1 MLKYTNIR
9 VKQKGAITM
18 KKQITLCLVGG
29 ALLLGNA
36 ARAFSPGV
44 YYYSNEA
51 TKAEAYAGRMKV
63 VNQATKSHYKQVKK
77 HNRMTSKALRVALK
91 QDRQYR
97 RMLASEDQYIQ
108 TRQNFEYYPQDQY
121 DYVKAQGSA
130 RLVELK

>member
-1 MLKYTNIR
+1 LRYTNIR
-9 VKQKGAITM
+9 VKQKGANKM
-18 KKQITLCLVGG
+18 NKKIGIIAILIGLSQG
-29 ALLLGNA
+29 AA
-36 ARAFSPGV
+36 FSFSPGI

-97 RMLASEDQYIQ
+97 RMLASEDQYIE

-121 DYVKAQGSA
+121 DYVKAEGSG
-130 RLVELK
+130 RLVEGRD